1 MASFWGPKMNYV
13 AIARRAIGKST
24 ECEISEVSEERSHTK
39 VPAFDLQINE
49 ERSFKEREL
58 VSIGPWKPATPEQ
71 VANERRR
78 VLEEEPRTWWWMPR
92 YRLAELERRGLSRAE
107 AMAKVRAESGSAP

>member
-1 MASFWGPKMNYV
+1 MGYLDIVHEFRETVRTNEESPKV
-13 AIARRAIGKST
+13 DVSD
-24 ECEISEVSEERSHTK
+24 SELSERSDLKSHTSLNSH
-39 VPAFDLQINE
+39 PHNLLF
-49 ERSFKEREL
+49 
-58 VSIGPWKPATPEQ
+58 GPWNPLTPEQ